1 MFHFIQYTNYRLN
14 KCCHMQSILLSLLIM
29 ASLLPQVLIA
39 QNDVYEDLII
49 EADSLSMLNK
59 YDEANF
65 LLEQVAN
72 SNQDTIHSTANYYIA
87 KIYARMGNVDKSIE
101 YLSKSVLQNSSIEG
115 GDPMWFIYD
124 KDFEILRE
132 DNRYIKFEKRIKGK
146 RKDYFDLIKDL
157 SSSEE
162 NLTYREEE
170 FLLGYNRFQVL
181 EGKLVLNITGLQD
194 YSLQDL
200 LRRTNLKDLDFSNKN
215 LLLANCDFG
224 TGIMATSGI
233 SNLKLGELAIWTP
246 KGNALDIYKCE
257 IETLFYH
264 NKYSPASTNY
274 DLNYFTLDS
283 STVKKLNV
291 DDEDLIY
298 FTITDSKVD
307 KVDLK
312 IVGGDT
318 DLESFFIINSQ
329 FGNST
334 DVTMFEVHSQNV
346 IIEDNF
352 FNSEVTF
359 ASSKFSDRI
368 DISNNKFK
376 KPLDISRAIFAEYNT
391 YIPFNQLSTGLFIYD
406 RDSIKR
412 YDSYTGDLGNVK
424 MFDKLLNGY
433 QYLFN
438 NYKQRGEQASSNLAF
453 VAIKDLGLERMR
465 YVYSEKG
472 GFKNLFRYRL
482 AQIMKLYT
490 NHGTDPSLAL
500 LISFY
505 IILIFAVFYFF
516 FPSEWDTT
524 SKSRLISNF
533 KDFKQKNDKG
543 YVKPFFIMLAGFALS
558 LVNALTLSLNSFV
571 TLGFGTIP
579 TKGSARYVCIL
590 QGFIGWFLLSIFTV
604 ALINQVLV

>member
-1 MFHFIQYTNYRLN
+1 M
-14 KCCHMQSILLSLLIM
+14 LSLIIM
-29 ASLLPQVLIA
+29 ASLLPQLLIA
-39 QNDVYEDLII
+39 QNDVFEDLII

-72 SNQDTIHSTANYYIA
+72 GNQDSIHSTANYLIA
-87 KIYARMGNVDKSIE
+87 KIYARIGNVDKSIE
-101 YLSKSVLQNSSIEG
+101 YLSKSVLQNSSDDG

-132 DNRYIKFEKRIKGK
+132 DNRYIKFEKKIKGE
-146 RKDYFDLIKDL
+146 RIDYFDLLKDL

-162 NLTYREEE
+162 NLTYRKEE
-170 FLLGYNRFQVL
+170 FLLEFGGVGVQD
-181 EGKLVLNITGLQD
+181 GKLRLTLTGLKD
-194 YSLQDL
+194 YSFQDL

-215 LLLANCDFG
+215 LDLYYCDFG
-224 TGIMATSGI
+224 TDILASAGI
-233 SNLKLGELAIWTP
+233 SNLKLNELTIWTCKGNQLAI
-246 KGNALDIYKCE
+246 YKSE
-257 IETLFYH
+257 IERLFFAE
-264 NKYSPASTNY
+264 NKYSPRSKNY
-274 DLNYFTLDS
+274 ELHYFTLDS
-283 STVKKLNV
+283 STVKKLEVN
-291 DDEDLIY
+291 DEDLKI
-298 FTITDSKVD
+298 FSISDSKVD

-318 DLESFFIINSQ
+318 YLESFFVINSQ
-329 FGNST
+329 FGNTT
-334 DVTMFEVHSQNV
+334 DVTMFDVHSQNV

-359 ASSKFSDRI
+359 TSSKFSDRV
-368 DISNNKFK
+368 DISNNNFS
-376 KPLDISRAIFAEYNT
+376 KPLDFSRAIFPENNT
-391 YIPFNQLSTGLFIYD
+391 YIPFNQLGTGLFIYD
-406 RDSIKR
+406 WDSAKR
-412 YDSYTGDLGNVK
+412 YYSYESDLGNVK

-453 VAIKDLGLERMR
+453 VAIKDLMLERLK
-465 YVYSEKG
+465 YVYSEEG

-533 KDFKQKNDKG
+533 KDFRLKNDKG

-579 TKGSARYVCIL
+579 TKGSARYVCII

-604 ALINQVLV
+604 ALINQVLA